1 MIEGRIDLVE
11 GPRIQ
16 VWISGRRDRVAID
29 ALLDTGFDGDLCLP
43 IAVAVPLGLELRYVA
58 QSELADGSVVEDE
71 LVFAGL
77 ADWDGEQVPV
87 EIILARGWDACA
99 DCG

>member
-1 MIEGRIDLVE
+1 M
-11 GPRIQ
+11 
-16 VWISGRRDRVAID
+16 
-29 ALLDTGFDGDLCLP
+29 AL
-43 IAVAVPLGLELRYVA
+43 